1 MTSNLMLLQARH
13 CASSI
18 IYKLSLILKKK
29 KKGFLFLYEREGNQG
44 TKKGFIVTCS
54 LSYLCQN
61 IATVDFLRY
70 LLHILYLLVFI
81 LIWLETPLK
90 MNSTTTFPFDISNDL
105 ALFKHKNCNHTGLP
119 IILDSEQHPPDLL
132 HPVQENKGICLP
144 TKAAFLNHTYSMAPY
159 SFANLL
165 TAMLYFK

>member
-1 MTSNLMLLQARH
+1 M
-13 CASSI
+13 
-18 IYKLSLILKKK
+18 
-29 KKGFLFLYEREGNQG
+29 
-44 TKKGFIVTCS
+44 
-54 LSYLCQN
+54 
-61 IATVDFLRY
+61 
-70 LLHILYLLVFI
+70 LYLLVFI

-90 MNSTTTFPFDISNDL
+90 MNSTTFPFNTSNDL
-105 ALFKHKNCNHTGLP
+105 ALFKHQNCNHTGLP